1 MVVRF
6 AVQQLFRD
14 DDQVDGSFA
23 LRLYRIKETCIL
35 CFFFLSGA
43 AFVIV
48 LVLLLAEL
56 KGLVYMISLHLR
68 ILELW
73 VFLDARSS
81 GCFFCIV
88 WNISW

>member
-1 MVVRF
+1 LQY
-6 AVQQLFRD
+6 QQLFRD

-35 CFFFLSGA
+35 CFIILYGA
-43 AFVIV
+43 AFAAV

-73 VFLDARSS
+73 VFLDAHFS
-81 GCFFCIV
+81 GCFFCRV

>member
-1 MVVRF
+1 MQY
-6 AVQQLFRD
+6 QQLFRD

-35 CFFFLSGA
+35 CFVFLSGA
-43 AFVIV
+43 AFAAV

-56 KGLVYMISLHLR
+56 KGFVYMISLHLR

-81 GCFFCIV
+81 GCFFCTV